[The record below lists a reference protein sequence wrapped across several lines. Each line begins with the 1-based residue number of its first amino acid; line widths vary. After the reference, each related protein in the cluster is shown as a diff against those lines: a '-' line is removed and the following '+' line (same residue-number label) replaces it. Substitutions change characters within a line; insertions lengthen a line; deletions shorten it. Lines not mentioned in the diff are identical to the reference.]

1 MKRIVTKLALLTIVS
16 CVAGPLLASET
27 IPVKNC
33 TWCHGPSG
41 QGYSNAPRL
50 AGQQELYLE
59 AQLMNF
65 RTHVRDNPYSRDFM
79 WNAVAH
85 VDEDMVHAFASYF
98 ASLPP
103 EAANDGNRDL
113 VASGRN
119 IFEFGVPEAN
129 IAACIVCHAP
139 NGEGVRGIPRLGGLS
154 YFYLKRRLEEWAEG
168 YSPAAEPMPKVARS
182 LSGRDIE
189 ALASYLSF
197 VEFGA
202 ER

>member
-27 IPVKNC
+27 VPVKNC

-50 AGQQELYLE
+50 AGQQELYLD

-79 WNAVAH
+79 WNAVVH
-85 VDEDMVHAFASYF
+85 VDEDMAHGFASYF

-129 IAACIVCHAP
+129 IAACIVCHGP

-197 VEFGA
+197 LEYGA